1 MLDYI
6 WSVAHEPFGPREITT
21 KAGMSFRISDIRI
34 CLCRS
39 IPKTTGRKPRA
50 TEGSGGCKACRAE
63 GLAAFASRTFKASR
77 PRRVDHMEF
86 RTSVDPSR
94 RPEAVKKS
102 LATRQCGFAACCAES
117 LRLSG
122 KRLNPKSLVLSLRS
136 GRAEPFRIAGGR
148 AAISL
153 HLPRVRGSADP
164 LLETWRNL
172 PRPSR
177 PAPQHA
183 ERGTRRDRQRSL
195 QREIGTSRCGAACR
209 LEVVCPR
216 EFTSPT

>member
-39 IPKTTGRKPRA
+39 IPKTAGRKPRA

-117 LRLSG
+117 LRLSD
-122 KRLNPKSLVLSLRS
+122 KRLNPKSLVLSLRVRKGRALPHS
-136 GRAEPFRIAGGR
+136 GRQ
-148 AAISL
+148 S
-153 HLPRVRGSADP
+153 
-164 LLETWRNL
+164 RNFFT
-172 PRPSR
+172 PS
-177 PAPQHA
+177 Q
-183 ERGTRRDRQRSL
+183 G
-195 QREIGTSRCGAACR
+195 
-209 LEVVCPR
+209 
-216 EFTSPT
+216 